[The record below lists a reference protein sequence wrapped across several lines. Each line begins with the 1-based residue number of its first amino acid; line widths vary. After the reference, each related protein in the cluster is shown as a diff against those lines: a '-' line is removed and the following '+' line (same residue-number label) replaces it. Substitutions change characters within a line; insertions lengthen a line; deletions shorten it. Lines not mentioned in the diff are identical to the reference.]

1 MWWLERLGVKHMTSF
16 WCRLLLES
24 LAHLTSTHVDHLI
37 IYLGFEV
44 KPHTLHFR
52 VNTSHMFSRTLLTV
66 KSNGQV
72 VCQPN
77 PSRSSHGSWLVP
89 ASLWRASIALVSNT
103 NNCSCHWPW
112 PYGAVVLT
120 WPAMSFCNK
129 QCPWPY
135 NGSHLTLECKKP
147 IVNCKLDMQYTSN
160 FRDLRFEMYTYPFIK
175 LSLSHAEW
183 KVHASQEARNWSNLK
198 FNIYNIG
205 WLRSTMVGLQASKI

>member
-1 MWWLERLGVKHMTSF
+1 MLKWNVMAWAFRGKTHDIFLVP
-16 WCRLLLES
+16 
-24 LAHLTSTHVDHLI
+24 ALTRITRSPYIYSRSTHVDHLM

-77 PSRSSHGSWLVP
+77 PSRSSHGSWLIP
-89 ASLWRASIALVSNT
+89 ASLWRASTALVTNT

-112 PYGAVVLT
+112 PYGAVVST

-135 NGSHLTLECKKP
+135 NGNHLTLECNK
-147 IVNCKLDMQYTSN
+147 
-160 FRDLRFEMYTYPFIK
+160 TYC
-175 LSLSHAEW
+175 
-183 KVHASQEARNWSNLK
+183 Q
-198 FNIYNIG
+198 
-205 WLRSTMVGLQASKI
+205 LQARHAIYIQFQRS